1 MVKIPTFATEARIT
15 ASTPSVQSNI
25 QISPTQNI
33 GRATAPLVSGLT
45 DLYVRQAKQEA
56 DNKAYKILSDLY
68 INQEDGTKGLY
79 TIQSENSSNP
89 NPLESAKNFDNDI
102 NKLWSYTQNNKLS
115 GLDNFTKKA
124 LEKRFFATAGLF
136 KTKSLEGSRLEQVK
150 ETKRVT
156 DDFVLKESLA
166 LKQNG
171 FGYLEAFRKNV
182 ESRVNSDFTLD
193 DSGLKKSATNA
204 YIGFGELQLANDLA
218 LNSPDFLK
226 ENIGKFKFLSAEQKF
241 KLLGAAEKQKLE
253 INKTI
258 FTSDLKL
265 TEDTTT
271 QDIVDNYNEIV
282 NGTFNGNV
290 DKIKAWQQLP
300 SSEKSAILKYAKQQ
314 RTSATSELN
323 NRNNAILNEKRD
335 QSINDF
341 GKIYNNSKS
350 LNTITLLQIDQ
361 ILGEPRS
368 DYERNAKAQF
378 VKLSENI
385 GSKEFNNKENFYK
398 NFEIQKAI
406 LNGNIP
412 DHITPFQLEGE
423 TEAKSITERVGTQ
436 INKREFGFYLNYL
449 LPNKNNS
456 DFINNHKEV
465 YKIIEKYTPQVEG
478 PTVLNY
484 LDTTTDNRL
493 SSFQSE
499 VLFNF
504 ANGLKE
510 GKPIKDLLNQE
521 SKNFIAKNYQKYK
534 PDKDALTKILAQTKQ
549 NDTDEIQPPPWN
561 PDKYKTWQDYINSK
575 EYKEYLTKKEQ

>member
-1 MVKIPTFATEARIT
+1 MVKIPTFATEARMT
-15 ASTPSVQSNI
+15 ASTPSVQSNV

-33 GRATAPLVSGLT
+33 GRAVAPLVSGLT

-102 NKLWSYTQNNKLS
+102 NKLWSYTQNNKLQ

-150 ETKRVT
+150 ETKRIT

-193 DSGLKKSATNA
+193 DSGLKKNATNA

-226 ENIGKFKFLSAEQKF
+226 ENIGKFKFLTAQQKF
-241 KLLGAAEKQKLE
+241 KLLDAADKQKLE

-271 QDIVDNYNEIV
+271 QDIVDNYEEII
-282 NGTFNGNV
+282 NGTFNGNI

-300 SSEKSAILKYAKQQ
+300 SSEKAVILKYAKQQ

-361 ILGEPRS
+361 ILGEPKS

-378 VKLSENI
+378 VKLTENI

-398 NFEIQKAI
+398 NFTIQKEI

-449 LPNKNNS
+449 LPNKDNS
-456 DFINNHKEV
+456 NFINNHKEV
-465 YKIIEKYTPQVEG
+465 YKIIEKYTPQIEG

-521 SKNFIAKNYQKYK
+521 SKDFIAKNYQKYK

-549 NDTDEIQPPPWN
+549 DDTDEIQPPPWN

-575 EYKEYLTKKEQ
+575 EYKEYLAKKEQ

>member
-1 MVKIPTFATEARIT
+1 MVKIPTFATEARMT
-15 ASTPSVQSNI
+15 ASTPSVQSNV

-33 GRATAPLVSGLT
+33 GRAVAPLVSGLT

-102 NKLWSYTQNNKLS
+102 NKLWSYTQNNKLN

-150 ETKRVT
+150 ETKRIT

-193 DSGLKKSATNA
+193 DSGLKKNATNA

-226 ENIGKFKFLSAEQKF
+226 ENIGKFKFLTAQQKF
-241 KLLGAAEKQKLE
+241 KLLDAADKQKLE

-271 QDIVDNYNEIV
+271 QDIVDNYEEIV
-282 NGTFNGNV
+282 SGTFNGNI

-300 SSEKSAILKYAKQQ
+300 SSEKAVILKYAKQQ

-335 QSINDF
+335 QSINNF

-361 ILGEPRS
+361 ILGEPKS

-378 VKLSENI
+378 VKLTENI

-398 NFEIQKAI
+398 NFTIQKEI

-449 LPNKNNS
+449 LPNKDNY

-465 YKIIEKYTPQVEG
+465 YKIIEKYTPQIEG

-521 SKNFIAKNYQKYK
+521 SKDFIAKNYQKYK

-549 NDTDEIQPPPWN
+549 DDTDEIQPPPWN

-575 EYKEYLTKKEQ
+575 EYKEYLAKKEQ

>member
-1 MVKIPTFATEARIT
+1 MVKIPTFATEARMT

-45 DLYVRQAKQEA
+45 DFYVRQAKQEA

-115 GLDNFTKKA
+115 GLDSFTKKA

-150 ETKRVT
+150 ETKRIT

-171 FGYLEAFRKNV
+171 FSYLEAFRKNV

-226 ENIGKFKFLSAEQKF
+226 ENIGKFKFLTADQKF
-241 KLLGAAEKQKLE
+241 KLLDAAEKQKLE

-271 QDIVDNYNEIV
+271 QDIVDNYNEII

-406 LNGNIP
+406 LNGDIP

-521 SKNFIAKNYQKYK
+521 SKDFIAKNYQKYK

>member
-1 MVKIPTFATEARIT
+1 MVKIPTFATEARMT
-15 ASTPSVQSNI
+15 ASTPSVQSNV

-33 GRATAPLVSGLT
+33 GRAVAPLVSGLT

-102 NKLWSYTQNNKLS
+102 NKLWSYTQNNKLQ

-150 ETKRVT
+150 ETKRIT

-193 DSGLKKSATNA
+193 DSGLKKNATNA

-226 ENIGKFKFLSAEQKF
+226 ENIGKFKFLTAQQKF
-241 KLLGAAEKQKLE
+241 KLLDAADKQKLE

-271 QDIVDNYNEIV
+271 QDIVDNYEEIV
-282 NGTFNGNV
+282 NGTFNGNI

-300 SSEKSAILKYAKQQ
+300 SSEKAVILKYAKQQ

-361 ILGEPRS
+361 ILGEPKS

-378 VKLSENI
+378 VKLTENI

-398 NFEIQKAI
+398 NFTIQKEI

-449 LPNKNNS
+449 LPNKDNS

-465 YKIIEKYTPQVEG
+465 YKIIEKYTPQIEG

-521 SKNFIAKNYQKYK
+521 SKDFVAKNYQKYK

-549 NDTDEIQPPPWN
+549 DDTDEIQPPPWN

-575 EYKEYLTKKEQ
+575 EYKEYLAKKEQ

>member
-1 MVKIPTFATEARIT
+1 MVKIPTFATEARMT
-15 ASTPSVQSNI
+15 ASTPSVQSNV

-33 GRATAPLVSGLT
+33 GRAVAPLVSGLT

-102 NKLWSYTQNNKLS
+102 NKLWSYTQNNKLQ

-150 ETKRVT
+150 ETKRIT

-193 DSGLKKSATNA
+193 DSGLKKNATNA

-226 ENIGKFKFLSAEQKF
+226 ENIGKFKFLTAEQKF
-241 KLLGAAEKQKLE
+241 KLLDAADKQKLE

-271 QDIVDNYNEIV
+271 QDIVDNYEEIV
-282 NGTFNGNV
+282 NGTFNGNI

-300 SSEKSAILKYAKQQ
+300 SSEKAVILKYAKQQ

-361 ILGEPRS
+361 ILGEPKS

-378 VKLSENI
+378 VKLTENI

-398 NFEIQKAI
+398 NFTIQKEI

-449 LPNKNNS
+449 LPNKDNS

-465 YKIIEKYTPQVEG
+465 YKIIEKYTPQIEG

-521 SKNFIAKNYQKYK
+521 SKDFVAKNYQKYK

-549 NDTDEIQPPPWN
+549 DDTDEIQPPPWN

-575 EYKEYLTKKEQ
+575 EYKEYLAKKEQ

>member
-241 KLLGAAEKQKLE
+241 KLLDAAEKQKLE

>member
-241 KLLGAAEKQKLE
+241 KLLDAAEKQKLE

-423 TEAKSITERVGTQ
+423 TEVKSITERVGTQ

-510 GKPIKDLLNQE
+510 KKPIKDLLNQE